1 MKEVQELYTVND
13 KTLQSGNLRQGSGII
28 YSIHTYRLH
37 CSGLVWASLAPGG
50 SGVPV
55 SRKWIRQWGNSR
67 ARQKLHYHFKP
78 SLQSHA
84 VLFPLYSV
92 GAVTNFHSRFKGHIL
107 DRPQYCWVSK
117 SHWEKEKY
125 GGMWKY
131 CWNHLG
137 KHNVPPTTKTTV
149 GEKKIKFKAFQDF
162 LQNYSNTEVTNFKS
176 YTTTLFASA
185 ELT

>member
-92 GAVTNFHSRFKGHIL
+92 GAVTNFHSDTRGNI
-107 DRPQYCWVSK
+107 DPSI
-117 SHWEKEKY
+117 HWEQCQSHTWLDTTFPWVCMFSKITFAQNFFILQRLRPEQ
-125 GGMWKY
+125 
-131 CWNHLG
+131 G
-137 KHNVPPTTKTTV
+137 K
-149 GEKKIKFKAFQDF
+149 GYFKAVDR
-162 LQNYSNTEVTNFKS
+162 TN
-176 YTTTLFASA
+176 
-185 ELT
+185 